1 MSENLNTDPPLP
13 PAVLETLQRAFG
25 HTAFR
30 GGQESA
36 VRSILAG
43 RSVLAVMP
51 TGSGKSLLY
60 QLPALLS
67 DGLTL
72 VVSPLIALMKDQV
85 DELTRRKIPATFIN
99 SSLGLA
105 EQRERIEQCRRGQIR
120 LLYVAPERFRS
131 ESFVAMIRQARIS
144 RMAVDEAHCIS
155 EWGHDF
161 RPDYR
166 RLKDFRQAMGRPPV
180 TALTATATPRVQ
192 KDIVE
197 SLGLSPA
204 EIDVHVHGFD
214 RPNLALRV
222 VEVGNDKDKNIWV
235 CRYVRE
241 HAGCGII
248 YVGTRQVADDLAEAV
263 RAVEPRTVVYHAGL
277 DPDQRV
283 RAQEEFLGGRA
294 RLAVAT
300 MAFGMG
306 IDKPDIRFVLH
317 YHYPASVE
325 QYYQEIG
332 RAGRDGQPSE
342 CVLLYSSSDRRLREF
357 FIDLSYPSREQVR
370 NVYQTLTQLP
380 ANPILLTYREIADQ
394 CEGRLKDGQ
403 VGASIRLLDAAG
415 VTRVLAE
422 DPPAWITIDRPGAEI
437 LPKLRGQNQRPVF
450 EALASAFDLETPG
463 RYSVELWPLG
473 RAAGLSDDQVRRALA
488 ALDEAGHLRYEPP
501 PRGRGIEKLVD
512 PAPPFDR
519 VAIDWARHDSR
530 RQIEEE
536 KLDGIENYI
545 TSDACRRSTILRYFG
560 EEPRDGCGTCDRCRQ
575 PAAASRSGGDILDRR
590 PEIAR
595 PVLVCVSHLRFPL
608 GVGRVAQIVTGSRD
622 SDLLSWKLDRNP
634 SYATVSAR
642 QDAVKPVIEQL
653 IKSGY
658 LKRDNEDPRRP
669 VVALTKRGQA
679 AVEKIEAAGLMES
692 GRKKKQG
699 VEVQRSRGDKET
711 HTSAPA
717 VPGLHSV
724 APGKNSESP
733 GTVPAQTSAR
743 PGAGPYLEDLL
754 RNLLVA
760 KPDDAKPMIEALR
773 LFNPRHVAAC
783 LESPVLIGSPQTRA
797 RAFWILG
804 EVCGLHGL
812 NLIVRAAADQ
822 EVNVRRLAASALG
835 KAVAEQCAAMLLLRR
850 EAAAVRQVLQTLVA
864 DTNPQ
869 VSQYAR
875 KSLSILPDDP
885 GLPE

>member
-1 MSENLNTDPPLP
+1 MSENVITDKSLP
-13 PAVLETLQRAFG
+13 AAVLETLQRAFG

-30 GGQESA
+30 GGQEFA

-60 QLPALLS
+60 QLPALLA

-85 DELTRRKIPATFIN
+85 DELTRRQIPATFIN

-166 RLKDFRQAMGRPPV
+166 RLKDFRRAMGNPPV

-197 SLGLSPA
+197 SLGLA
-204 EIDVHVHGFD
+204 ATEVDVHVHGFD
-214 RPNLALRV
+214 RPNLALSV
-222 VEVGNDKDKNIWV
+222 VEVGKADGKNSWI
-235 CRYVRE
+235 CRFVRE

-277 DPDQRV
+277 DPDERV

-306 IDKPDIRFVLH
+306 IDKADVRFVLH

-332 RAGRDGQPSE
+332 RAGRDGQPSD
-342 CVLLYSSSDRRLREF
+342 CILLYSSADRRLREF

-370 NVYQTLTQLP
+370 SVYQTLVGLP

-403 VGASIRLLDAAG
+403 VGAAIRLLDDAG
-415 VTRVLAE
+415 VTRALAD
-422 DPPAWITIDRPGAEI
+422 DPPAWVTIDRPGAEI
-437 LPKLRGQNQRPVF
+437 LPKLRGQTQRAVF

-473 RAAGLSDDQVRRALA
+473 RAAGLSDEQVRRALV

-501 PRGRGIEKLVD
+501 PRGRGIEKLLD
-512 PAPPFDR
+512 PAPSFER
-519 VAIDWARHDSR
+519 VAIDWPRHDSR
-530 RQIEEE
+530 RHIEEE

-545 TSDACRRSTILRYFG
+545 SGEGCRRSTILRYFG
-560 EEPRDGCGTCDRCRQ
+560 EEPRDTCRICDRCRQ
-575 PAAASRSGGDILDRR
+575 PAAATRSGGDVLARR

-595 PVLVCVSHLRFPL
+595 PVLVCVSQLRFPL
-608 GVGRVAQIVTGSRD
+608 GVGRVAQVVTGSRD

-634 SYATVSAR
+634 AYAAVSAR
-642 QDAVKPVIEQL
+642 QDAVKPVIEEL
-653 IKSGY
+653 ILAGY
-658 LKRDNEDPRRP
+658 LKRDNDDPRRP
-669 VVALTKRGQA
+669 VVALTRRGQA
-679 AVEKIEAAGLMES
+679 AVEKIDAAGLAGP
-692 GRKKKQG
+692 GRKKRPG
-699 VEVQRSRGDKET
+699 IEGRGSRVDKEA
-711 HTSAPA
+711 HTLAPA
-717 VPGLHSV
+717 SPGLQSV
-724 APGKNSESP
+724 APGKKSESP
-733 GTVPAQTSAR
+733 GQTPAQFPAR
-743 PGAGPYLEDLL
+743 PGAGPYLDELM

-760 KPDDAKPMIEALR
+760 KPDEAKPLIEALR

-783 LESPVLIGSPQTRA
+783 LESPALTGQPQTRA
-797 RAFWILG
+797 RAVWILG

-812 NLIVRAAADQ
+812 RLLVCAAADQ
-822 EVNVRRLAASALG
+822 EINVRRLAASALG
-835 KAVAEQCAAMLLLRR
+835 KAVADQCAAMLLWRR
-850 EAAAVRQVLQTLVA
+850 EAATVRQALQTLVA
-864 DTNPQ
+864 DANPQ

>member
-1 MSENLNTDPPLP
+1 M
-13 PAVLETLQRAFG
+13 
-25 HTAFR
+25 
-30 GGQESA
+30 
-36 VRSILAG
+36 AG

-60 QLPALLS
+60 QLPALLA

-166 RLKDFRQAMGRPPV
+166 RLKDFRQAMGQPPV

-192 KDIVE
+192 QDIVD
-197 SLGLSPA
+197 SLGLA
-204 EIDVHVHGFD
+204 ATEVDVHVHGFD

-222 VEVGNDKDKNIWV
+222 VEVGNDKDKNTWI

-277 DPDQRV
+277 DPDARV
-283 RAQEEFLGGRA
+283 RAQDEFLGGRA

-306 IDKPDIRFVLH
+306 IDKADIRFVLH

-342 CVLLYSSSDRRLREF
+342 CVLLYSTADRRLREF

-370 NVYQTLTQLP
+370 SVYQTLTQLP

-415 VTRVLAE
+415 VTRALAE
-422 DPPAWITIDRPGAEI
+422 DPPAWIIIDRPGTEI

-501 PRGRGIEKLVD
+501 PRGRGIEKLVN

-536 KLDGIENYI
+536 KLDGIEEYI
-545 TSDACRRSTILRYFG
+545 TSDSCRRATILRYFG
-560 EEPRDGCGTCDRCRQ
+560 EEPRDTCGSCDRCRQ
-575 PAAASRSGGDILDRR
+575 PVAASRAGGDILARR

-608 GVGRVAQIVTGSRD
+608 GVGRVAQVVTGSRD

-634 SYATVSAR
+634 AYATVSAR

-653 IKSGY
+653 IAAGY
-658 LKRDNEDPRRP
+658 LKREGDDPRRP

-679 AVEKIEAAGLMES
+679 AVEKIDAAALAAPR
-692 GRKKKQG
+692 RKKSQPTG
-699 VEVQRSRGDKET
+699 PAET
-711 HTSAPA
+711 KSVSAPPKLAASPKPSPTSAVPVALAEPSPA
-717 VPGLHSV
+717 TTH
-724 APGKNSESP
+724 
-733 GTVPAQTSAR
+733 

-754 RNLLVA
+754 RNLLAA
-760 KPDDAKPMIEALR
+760 KPDEAMPLIEALR

-783 LESPVLIGSPQTRA
+783 LESSALTGSPQTRS
-797 RAFWILG
+797 RAVWILG

-835 KAVAEQCAAMLLLRR
+835 KAVADQSAAMLLWRH
-850 EAAAVRQVLQTLVA
+850 EAAAVRQILQTLVA
-864 DTNPQ
+864 DANPQ

-885 GLPE
+885 GSPE